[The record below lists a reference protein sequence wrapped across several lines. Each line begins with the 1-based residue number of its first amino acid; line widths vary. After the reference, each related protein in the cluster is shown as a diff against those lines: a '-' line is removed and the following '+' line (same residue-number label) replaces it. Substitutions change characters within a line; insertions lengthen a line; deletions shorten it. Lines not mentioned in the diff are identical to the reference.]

1 MQGII
6 DQKFTTTIFLIYFLV
21 GVAMT
26 EMGIENRSCI
36 VCNEGIPKSKESRTS
51 SGLAVHQECF
61 KCKDSLLHC
70 FSKRCK
76 GTHLFLGDD
85 CGNEAEKSSLRLSQD
100 KFYCTEHFP
109 SKDEEDDNSQSSVRL
124 YSEERNE
131 SEDETLHLTQSTE
144 KLVDSEETS
153 EPTCSSVNS
162 NDSGV
167 SKNESIEEEAE
178 ENRPKKRKITIRK
191 VKSSFND
198 PQTNMV
204 VSGIL
209 PAKFAGTEEGEMSV
223 TARVTD
229 LEKWK
234 SLEGVKHHTEIR
246 MPSKGPGELYLVT
259 GRVKMS
265 EAKNVNSQDFVKSF
279 KVSRKLMP
287 QRA

>member
-1 MQGII
+1 MG
-6 DQKFTTTIFLIYFLV
+6 FLIYFLV

-51 SGLAVHQECF
+51 SGLAVHQKCF
-61 KCKDSLLHC
+61 KC
-70 FSKRCK
+70 
-76 GTHLFLGDD
+76 DD

-178 ENRPKKRKITIRK
+178 DIDQRKGK
-191 VKSSFND
+191 LQLGKSN
-198 PQTNMV
+198 
-204 VSGIL
+204 
-209 PAKFAGTEEGEMSV
+209 
-223 TARVTD
+223 
-229 LEKWK
+229 
-234 SLEGVKHHTEIR
+234 
-246 MPSKGPGELYLVT
+246 
-259 GRVKMS
+259 
-265 EAKNVNSQDFVKSF
+265 
-279 KVSRKLMP
+279 
-287 QRA
+287 

>member
-1 MQGII
+1 
-6 DQKFTTTIFLIYFLV
+6 
-21 GVAMT
+21 
-26 EMGIENRSCI
+26 MGENRSCI

-61 KCKDSLLHC
+61 KC
-70 FSKRCK
+70 
-76 GTHLFLGDD
+76 DD

-124 YSEERNE
+124 YSEER
-131 SEDETLHLTQSTE
+131 
-144 KLVDSEETS
+144 
-153 EPTCSSVNS
+153 
-162 NDSGV
+162 
-167 SKNESIEEEAE
+167 NESIEEEAE

-246 MPSKGPGELYLVT
+246 MPSKGQGELYLVT

-287 QRA
+287 QRAGLDTTESCGGSWKSFFKNGNLDIPCIYSYFIFFLFPVVIEQEINFFCVLSKKKK